1 MWGVG
6 AVIVII
12 WSQIVEISDRTDDQG
27 EGTANVPHPPDIPAE
42 VHRIEAAGGCISH
55 ESR

>member
-12 WSQIVEISDRTDDQG
+12 WSQIVKISDRTDDQG